1 MFSEAKNIAKYR
13 RVNSNDVDA
22 LLSIC
27 MLPNIIIPD
36 MALVTL
42 INGECSIGV
51 TCQIAKYPI
60 KHDKIKISIKYIY
73 YPL

>member
-13 RVNSNDVDA
+13 SVNSNVVAA
-22 LLSIC
+22 LLSSW
-27 MLPNIIIPD
+27 MLPNIIIPE
-36 MALVTL
+36 MAFVTL
-42 INGECSIGV
+42 INGECSTGV

-60 KHDKIKISIKYIY
+60 KHDKMKISIKYIY